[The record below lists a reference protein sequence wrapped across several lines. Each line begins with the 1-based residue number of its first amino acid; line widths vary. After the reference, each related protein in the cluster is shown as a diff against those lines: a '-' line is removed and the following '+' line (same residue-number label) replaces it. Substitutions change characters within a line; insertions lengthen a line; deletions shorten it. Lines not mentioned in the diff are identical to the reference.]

1 MYKYRITR
9 ILGICGKGVVIYSLY
24 MLRWLR
30 GEIPRKRRGEI
41 APIKPNDLNYQI
53 QKAEIAEEQAQA
65 AKHKNFFRENRGSLN
80 IASEQASNMAANFK
94 QVAEKALSNESDGSL
109 IKAAEH
115 LAGAL
120 EKEEKER
127 EHSE

>member
-1 MYKYRITR
+1 M
-9 ILGICGKGVVIYSLY
+9 IYSLY

-53 QKAEIAEEQAQA
+53 QKAEIAKEQAEA
-65 AKHKNFFRENRGSLN
+65 TKHKNLFREGRQNFDTAAGRVS
-80 IASEQASNMAANFK
+80 SMATDLKKAT
-94 QVAEKALSNESDGSL
+94 EKAFSNESDGSL
-109 IKAAEH
+109 IKVAEH
-115 LAGAL
+115 LADAL
-120 EKEEKER
+120 EKKEKGR